1 MWRCQQRCAGAH
13 HNFAR
18 GGASKSLSFPCP
30 DGKEW
35 MVLHLQ
41 RAAIAGLLLSLALAG
56 AASAENLTP
65 QEAIERASHNELTA
79 HDVHPYRFTLRKVD
93 DGKITTK
100 EIIETK
106 DGDVARLIAINDK
119 PLPPAMEAKEIQRLQ
134 TLLADPS
141 IQEHRRKRE
150 QADADRANEMVRLLP
165 TAFVYEFEG
174 IVEGP
179 SGLCYKLSMKPNPDF
194 DPPDRQAEVLH
205 GMAGEIWID
214 QKEERMVKLN
224 VHLIADVDFGWGI
237 FGKLYKGGT
246 ILVEQKDV
254 GHDHWEQYKLR
265 LNLNGKILM
274 FKSLVI
280 DTKEDESDFAP
291 VPADWTYQDAVR
303 ALLSEDHS
311 QSVGD

>member
-1 MWRCQQRCAGAH
+1 
-13 HNFAR
+13 
-18 GGASKSLSFPCP
+18 
-30 DGKEW
+30 
-35 MVLHLQ
+35 MVLHFQ
-41 RAAIAGLLLSLALAG
+41 RATIAGLLLSFALAG
-56 AASAENLTP
+56 VASAENLTP
-65 QEAIERASHNELTA
+65 AEAVKRASHNELHA
-79 HDVHPYRFTLRKVD
+79 HDVHPYRFTIRKVD

-119 PLPPAMEAKEIQRLQ
+119 PLPPAAEAKEIQRLQ

-150 QADADRANEMVRLLP
+150 QADAKRANEMVRLLP
-165 TAFVYEFEG
+165 TAFIYEFESMD
-174 IVEGP
+174 EGP
-179 SGLCYKLSMKPNPDF
+179 SGPCYRISLKPNPDF
-194 DPPDRQAEVLH
+194 HPPDRQAEVLH

-214 QKEERMVKLN
+214 QKQERMVKLN
-224 VHLIADVDFGWGI
+224 VHLVSDVDFGWGI
-237 FGKLYKGGT
+237 VGKLYKGGT

-254 GHDHWEQYKLR
+254 GQDHWEQYKLR

-280 DTKEDESDFAP
+280 DTKEDEFNYEP
-291 VPADWTYQDAVR
+291 VPAEWTYQDAVR

-311 QSVGD
+311 QEVSGS

>member
-1 MWRCQQRCAGAH
+1 
-13 HNFAR
+13 
-18 GGASKSLSFPCP
+18 
-30 DGKEW
+30 
-35 MVLHLQ
+35 MVFHLQ
-41 RAAIAGLLLSLALAG
+41 RAAIAGLLLSFALAG

-119 PLPPAMEAKEIQRLQ
+119 PLPPAVEAKEIQRLQ
-134 TLLADPS
+134 TLLADAS

-179 SGLCYKLSMKPNPDF
+179 SGPCYKLSMKPNPDF

-254 GHDHWEQYKLR
+254 GHDHWEQHKLR

-280 DTKEDESDFAP
+280 DTKEDESNFAP

-311 QSVGD
+311 SQSVGD

>member
-1 MWRCQQRCAGAH
+1 MIHQIQRVSIAALL
-13 HNFAR
+13 F
-18 GGASKSLSFPCP
+18 SL
-30 DGKEW
+30 G
-35 MVLHLQ
+35 L
-41 RAAIAGLLLSLALAG
+41 AAT
-56 AASAENLTP
+56 ASAQNITP
-65 QEAIERASHNELTA
+65 EEAVARASHNELTA

-100 EIIETK
+100 EIIETHQ
-106 DGDVARLIAINDK
+106 GDVARLIAINDK
-119 PLPPAMEAKEIQRLQ
+119 PLPPDLEAKEIARLQ
-134 TLLADPS
+134 NLLDHPE

-150 QADADRANEMVRLLP
+150 QADANRANEMVRLLP

-174 IVEGP
+174 MVEGP
-179 SGLCYKLSMKPNPDF
+179 SGPCYRLSMKPNPNF

-205 GMAGEIWID
+205 GMAGELWID
-214 QKEERMVKLN
+214 QKEERMVRLD
-224 VHLIADVDFGWGI
+224 VHLISDVEFGWGVL
-237 FGKLYKGGT
+237 GKLYKGGT

-254 GHDHWEQYKLR
+254 GQDHWEQYKMR

-303 ALLSEDHS
+303 ALLSEKN
-311 QSVGD
+311 